1 MRAVSGRTGNDVNEY
16 EKIVCLTF
24 LYLISPIVKF
34 FTQFICCL
42 CAAAAEL
49 NSIGIAKINFEKKR
63 EEGEARD
70 GRRWGICRQIYLFIR
85 YVRMTKVGQIF
96 DFRCN
101 GMRTSLCKI
110 V

>member
-70 GRRWGICRQIYLFIR
+70 EEDGEFVVRYIYLF
-85 YVRMTKVGQIF
+85 VTFG
-96 DFRCN
+96 
-101 GMRTSLCKI
+101 
-110 V
+110 